1 MTAEAAMR
9 EPAEPVYV
17 PRQMSSLGIWDI
29 GGWRFK
35 SYLIRANTSRPVSD
49 AMIAA
54 ARMKVAGARGKLD
67 ATQHFNTGF
76 VVLHEGL
83 QGNWLLANWWT
94 KGGICA
100 ELLWRATSE
109 SPATFNDVDR
119 PLMACVWELVPIDFE
134 RRAWVDTV
142 LKPGGG
148 GLVAYLR
155 TTMPD
160 GKY

>member
-1 MTAEAAMR
+1 MSSAAAPR
-9 EPAEPVYV
+9 EPVEPVYM

-35 SYLIRANTSRPVSD
+35 TYLIRANTRWPVSD

-54 ARMKVAGARGKLD
+54 ARMKIAAVRDSLE
-67 ATQHFNTGF
+67 ATAHFNTGF
-76 VVLHEGL
+76 VVLHEGVE
-83 QGNWLLANWWT
+83 GIWLLTHWWT

-100 ELLWRATSE
+100 ELLWHATADH
-109 SPATFNDVDR
+109 PATFEEVDQ

-160 GKY
+160 GTY